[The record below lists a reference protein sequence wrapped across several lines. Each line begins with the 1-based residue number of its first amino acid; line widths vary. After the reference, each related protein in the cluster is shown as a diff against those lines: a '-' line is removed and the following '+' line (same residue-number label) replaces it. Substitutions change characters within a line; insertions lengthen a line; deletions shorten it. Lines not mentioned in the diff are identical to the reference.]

1 MPQRMLT
8 RQIRTKSA
16 KNIPN
21 NNKTSVERHPM
32 VNYSDKIVDKHKV
45 YVKSYSIMRLPPCF
59 YNFPPNSA
67 SPAEPIPPPLEP
79 PASAS
84 GADVEPSP
92 PAADVTDGGG
102 ATLAVTGR
110 GFFFERGR

>member
-1 MPQRMLT
+1 
-8 RQIRTKSA
+8 
-16 KNIPN
+16 
-21 NNKTSVERHPM
+21 M

-110 GFFFERGR
+110 GFFSKGVGDHG